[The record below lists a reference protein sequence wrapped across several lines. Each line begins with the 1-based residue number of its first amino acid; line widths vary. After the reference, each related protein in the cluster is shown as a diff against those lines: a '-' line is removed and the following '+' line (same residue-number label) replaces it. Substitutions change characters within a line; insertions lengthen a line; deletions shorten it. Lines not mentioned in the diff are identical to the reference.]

1 MSVVVSVMGVN
12 TGPLF
17 NVEEQLCEY
26 VESLLEIN
34 SENIFVN
41 SNFVEI
47 ATPMDTPRIQV
58 PEEPLSPTTHEMHE
72 QVVELQ
78 NNVIELK
85 RQVESYREKQT
96 ELDIERK
103 VLKDLVESTKKTSE
117 SEKRQWEIEKDSLS
131 YQIETLKQSKFTLRK
146 EIEKLKFESS
156 MSSSGFYR
164 KPESRRP
171 PPSTQEKRQPE
182 TRQSTSRGR
191 PSTSSTRKSSDHL
204 SVTSRRTSKSKSH
217 ERPKKSASKSIER
230 KIEKITV
237 SVRSRK
243 AKALADGGGASK
255 TISPPTSPEFE
266 EESPR
271 RRDIKSKSHSRNR
284 RPRKSSSPADMTP
297 SRRSYAS
304 RSDDSSPTRPIRKT
318 SQGSPPKLTGVI
330 NYSADT
336 VFMKSRE
343 REMEAEEEEMLR
355 EEEVDPM
362 QIPPRQRSSTYDKAV
377 SLLNTLEDPLFT
389 QGKKPSSVRSG
400 SSRSAS
406 SSAARDRSDPTLPS
420 RSSSRHRDDDSARV
434 RTANTGLLNPFGEPI
449 TRDDIKYAFDTFDGK
464 GSGRVTYR
472 QFERIARAFGVTS
485 QDKDLRDIFN
495 IIDANDSSCIEY
507 DEFSISVKTLN
518 PKTKLLYDAIMGR
531 ANLDTPPAKGSL
543 SIEQIKKVLDGRKAE
558 WTDRVDAMHILARH
572 FSKSV
577 ASAKFYKHM
586 RVVKQGLL
594 EQLKDGRS
602 MVVRET
608 CIVIAKIAKVQKVNF
623 TKYAEQFLTTLMDLV
638 KMPVAVMSNSGKQ
651 ATLSIVKNVPD
662 NRKLTMLNCILDMGR
677 SSGHKAVRIH
687 AFDLLLIMI
696 MHDSGR
702 SRTWWKTLHQTLKVG
717 MLDSAVEVR
726 TKAYEATALCEL
738 QESGSVESLLSNL
751 GTSAR
756 RRFDK
761 VLEKK
766 REERKRGF

>member
-1 MSVVVSVMGVN
+1 
-12 TGPLF
+12 
-17 NVEEQLCEY
+17 
-26 VESLLEIN
+26 
-34 SENIFVN
+34 
-41 SNFVEI
+41 
-47 ATPMDTPRIQV
+47 MDTPRIQV

-85 RQVESYREKQT
+85 RQVESYREKHT

-171 PPSTQEKRQPE
+171 PPSTQEKRLPE

-191 PSTSSTRKSSDHL
+191 PSTSITRKSSDHL

-255 TISPPTSPEFE
+255 TISPPTSPDLRYHSEFE

-336 VFMKSRE
+336 V
-343 REMEAEEEEMLR
+343 
-355 EEEVDPM
+355 
-362 QIPPRQRSSTYDKAV
+362 

-420 RSSSRHRDDDSARV
+420 RPR
-434 RTANTGLLNPFGEPI
+434 
-449 TRDDIKYAFDTFDGK
+449 
-464 GSGRVTYR
+464 
-472 QFERIARAFGVTS
+472 
-485 QDKDLRDIFN
+485 
-495 IIDANDSSCIEY
+495 
-507 DEFSISVKTLN
+507 
-518 PKTKLLYDAIMGR
+518 
-531 ANLDTPPAKGSL
+531 
-543 SIEQIKKVLDGRKAE
+543 
-558 WTDRVDAMHILARH
+558 
-572 FSKSV
+572 
-577 ASAKFYKHM
+577 
-586 RVVKQGLL
+586 LL
-594 EQLKDGRS
+594 E
-602 MVVRET
+602 
-608 CIVIAKIAKVQKVNF
+608 
-623 TKYAEQFLTTLMDLV
+623 EQ
-638 KMPVAVMSNSGKQ
+638 
-651 ATLSIVKNVPD
+651 
-662 NRKLTMLNCILDMGR
+662 
-677 SSGHKAVRIH
+677 
-687 AFDLLLIMI
+687 
-696 MHDSGR
+696 
-702 SRTWWKTLHQTLKVG
+702 
-717 MLDSAVEVR
+717 
-726 TKAYEATALCEL
+726 
-738 QESGSVESLLSNL
+738 
-751 GTSAR
+751 
-756 RRFDK
+756 
-761 VLEKK
+761 
-766 REERKRGF
+766 

>member
-1 MSVVVSVMGVN
+1 
-12 TGPLF
+12 
-17 NVEEQLCEY
+17 
-26 VESLLEIN
+26 
-34 SENIFVN
+34 
-41 SNFVEI
+41 
-47 ATPMDTPRIQV
+47 MDTPRIQV

-78 NNVIELK
+78 TNVIELK
-85 RQVESYREKQT
+85 RQMESYREKHT

-164 KPESRRP
+164 KPLS
-171 PPSTQEKRQPE
+171 SQEKRKPE
-182 TRQSTSRGR
+182 TRQISSRER
-191 PSTSSTRKSSDHL
+191 PATSSGRKSSDHL
-204 SVTSRRTSKSKSH
+204 SVSSRRTSKSKSKST
-217 ERPKKSASKSIER
+217 ERPKKSASKSVER
-230 KIEKITV
+230 KIEKKITV
-237 SVRSRK
+237 SVQSRK
-243 AKALADGGGASK
+243 AKTLADGGGRTK
-255 TISPPTSPEFE
+255 TISPPTSPEFA
-266 EESPR
+266 EESPQS
-271 RRDIKSKSHSRNR
+271 RDIKSKSHSRNR
-284 RPRKSSSPADMTP
+284 RPRKLSSPADMTP
-297 SRRSYAS
+297 NRRSYTS
-304 RSDDSSPTRPIRKT
+304 HSNDSSPARPRRKS
-318 SQGSPPKLTGVI
+318 SQGSPPKLTGI

-343 REMEAEEEEMLR
+343 REMEAEEEERLR
-355 EEEVDPM
+355 EEEVDPL
-362 QIPPRQRSSTYDKAV
+362 QIPPRGRAGTYDKALA
-377 SLLNTLEDPLFT
+377 LLNTLDDPLFT
-389 QGKKPSSVRSG
+389 QNKKPPSVLSD

-406 SSAARDRSDPTLPS
+406 SSTARDRSDPTLPS
-420 RSSSRHRDDDSARV
+420 RSSSRHRPPEDDDSVRV

-449 TRDDIKYAFDTFDGK
+449 MRDDIKYAFDTFDGK

-472 QFERIARAFGVTS
+472 QFERIVRAFGVTS
-485 QDKDLRDIFN
+485 QDKELRDIFN
-495 IIDANDSSCIEY
+495 IIDANNSSCIEY

-518 PKTKLLYDAIMGR
+518 PRTKPLYDAIMGR
-531 ANLDTPPAKGSL
+531 ANLDIPPAKGSL

-572 FSKSV
+572 FSKSM

-608 CIVIAKIAKVQKVNF
+608 CIAIAKIAKVQKVNF

-662 NRKLTMLNCILDMGR
+662 NRKLTILNCILDMGR
-677 SSGHKAVRIH
+677 SSGHKALRIH

-702 SRTWWKTLHQTLKVG
+702 SRTWWKSLHQTLKVG

-726 TKAYEATALCEL
+726 TKAYEATALCEI

-766 REERKRGF
+766 KEERKRGF